1 MDPIKQLAI
10 IDDIFRQLDTGRNT
24 RTDQQHIQDTHVY
37 SCPRHAA
44 RELQVLFKEQPQI
57 IGMSADLPNNNSF
70 FALDDFGVP
79 VLATRD
85 SEGKFHAFI
94 NACRHRGVRV
104 NRAERGT
111 AAGFSCP
118 FHGWAYSNTG
128 ELKGVRREKD
138 FGEVDKGCNGLVA
151 LPALEQAGF
160 LIVHP
165 QPTGQIDGDEL
176 FGELAQEF
184 VDFGSKE
191 LVFQGSS
198 SLDMKLNWKLAND
211 TFGETYHFAILHKDT
226 LGRLLHGDVCHYEEY
241 GHSHRFVI
249 IKRSIDELREPPK
262 RQWRLRDHATLVYFL
277 FPNVQC
283 IFNEV
288 GVSLVRMYPDPENPG
303 RSVSRISHYLNAEV
317 VAALA
322 AAGKADVD
330 ASNAYDIDARN
341 GTKLIS
347 PEVANEIFDSTIEK
361 EDYAM
366 GVQAQAAIEGG
377 HQQQLIFGCN
387 EPALQ
392 HFHRA
397 FDQALKSSIGGRLV

>member
-1 MDPIKQLAI
+1 MEQVKQVEI
-10 IDDIFRQLDTGRNT
+10 IEDIFRQLDTGKNT
-24 RTDQQHIQDTHVY
+24 QTDQQHMQDTSIY
-37 SCPRHAA
+37 RCPEYAA
-44 RELQVLFKEQPQI
+44 KEMQLLFKEQAQI
-57 IGMSADLPNNNSF
+57 IGMSADLPDNNSF
-70 FALDDFGVP
+70 FGLDELGVP

-85 SEGKFHAFI
+85 SDGKFHAFI

-138 FGEVDKGCNGLVA
+138 FGAVDKPCNSLVA
-151 LPALEQAGF
+151 LPAVEHAGF

-165 QPTGQIDGDEL
+165 QPSGQIDIDNL
-176 FGELAQEF
+176 FGELAPEF
-184 VDFGSKE
+184 VHFGTRE
-191 LVFQGSS
+191 LVFQGHST
-198 SLDMKLNWKLAND
+198 LDMKLNWKLAND

-226 LGRLLHGDVCHYEEY
+226 LGQLFHGDVCHYEEY
-241 GHSHRFVI
+241 GNSHRFVV
-249 IKRSIDELREPPK
+249 IKRSIDQLRELPK
-262 RQWRLRDHATLVYFL
+262 QQWQLRDHSSLVYFL
-277 FPNVQC
+277 FPNVQF
-283 IFNEV
+283 IFNEA
-288 GVSLVRMYPDPENPG
+288 GASLVRMYPDPENPG
-303 RSVSRISHYLNAEV
+303 RSISRISHYLHADV

-347 PEVANEIFDSTIEK
+347 PEVANEIFESTIEK

-366 GVQAQAAIEGG
+366 GVQAQAAIENGY
-377 HQQQLIFGCN
+377 QQQLIFGCN

-397 FDQALKSSIGGRLV
+397 FDQVLNGSSHGG